1 MASKTEE
8 KRAALREKLISA
20 AENQL
25 RDKGLKGLKARE
37 ITAEAGCA
45 LGALYNAVED
55 LDILVLHV
63 NSRTLT
69 RLGAALSASSP
80 SDSALIE
87 ERLQALASTYIEFA
101 MQNTNLWLALFEH
114 RLPQGREVPEWHR
127 NEHAVIIEQII
138 GPLGDLRPDLGQDKL
153 ILRARTIFAAVHGVV
168 FLALQGKFVGV
179 PQEHLSA
186 EVTSLVGTLVRGSMP
201 GG

>member
-1 MASKTEE
+1 M
-8 KRAALREKLISA
+8 
-20 AENQL
+20 
-25 RDKGLKGLKARE
+25 
-37 ITAEAGCA
+37 
-45 LGALYNAVED
+45 
-55 LDILVLHV
+55 
-63 NSRTLT
+63 
-69 RLGAALSASSP
+69 
-80 SDSALIE
+80 
-87 ERLQALASTYIEFA
+87 
-101 MQNTNLWLALFEH
+101 
-114 RLPQGREVPEWHR
+114 PEWHR

-138 GPLGDLRPDLGQDKL
+138 GPLADLRPDLGQDKL